1 MLQNPL
7 FKCKTQNA
15 YPPFKC
21 GLYLEEYFFRKITT
35 ENTDMKRKY
44 IPVLFTNFQVQPW
57 FRFKS
62 KRMYM
67 QRKLDEWIAANPSE
81 SGYFAVI
88 QHDDGPALK
97 LPANTITF
105 GGSQG
110 TYPLPLI
117 YEDTRATLEN
127 IPRKTWAEKP
137 ILCSFVGNITA
148 DTVLPNV
155 RQEIFNQLSGN
166 PNFQLINSGGWK
178 SNIDKSLQYVFIS
191 ETINSKFALAP
202 RGYGRSSFRFFEC
215 FQLGTIPVYI
225 WNDINWLPFQ
235 HIINYSKLC
244 IVIHIDQLAELETIL
259 LAVDS
264 VTYSSMFEYYD
275 TIKYLFAMEGM
286 SNEII
291 KMINSTN
298 LDFDK

>member
-7 FKCKTQNA
+7 FNCKQKNA

-21 GLYLEEYFFRKITT
+21 GLYLEEYFLRKITA
-35 ENTDMKRKY
+35 EKPDMKRKY
-44 IPVLFTNFQVQPW
+44 IPVLWTNFQTQSW
-57 FRFKS
+57 FKS
-62 KRMYM
+62 KRRYM
-67 QRKLDEWIAANPSE
+67 QLKLDAWIASNPSE

-88 QHDDGPALK
+88 QHADGAMLK

-127 IPRKTWAEKP
+127 IDRRMWPEKTN
-137 ILCSFVGNITA
+137 LCSFVGNITA
-148 DTVLPNV
+148 DRVLPNV
-155 RQEIFNQLSGN
+155 RHEIFNQLSGN
-166 PNFQLINSGGWK
+166 PNFRLINSGGWK
-178 SNIDKSLQYVFIS
+178 FDVGKPLQDIFIS
-191 ETINSKFALAP
+191 ETVNSKFALAP

-235 HIINYSKLC
+235 HIIDYTRLC
-244 IVIHIDQLAELETIL
+244 IVIHIDQLHELESIL
-259 LAVDS
+259 LGVDS
-264 VTYSSMFEYYD
+264 AAYLAMFEYYD
-275 TIKYLFAMEGM
+275 TVKYLFTMEGM

-291 KMINSTN
+291 KMIN
-298 LDFDK
+298 LD